1 MAAIHE
7 VIFFIVSKIIMR
19 LSSSILV
26 SLLFAIASGCKSIP
40 EKVRINKEKFVQVG
54 KENSKPVDV
63 SNLNNIYEQAQANNV
78 EGKMKY
84 LGVDKIQTVF
94 GYNEVTNIQLDS
106 VVIFTKSD
114 YEIIYDFAT
123 IERSIEILDQKSGLK
138 NFEKIDDR
146 LFLGRK

>member
-1 MAAIHE
+1 
-7 VIFFIVSKIIMR
+7 MR
-19 LSSSILV
+19 LSSPILV
-26 SLLFAIASGCKSIP
+26 SLLFTIALGCKSIP

-54 KENSKPVDV
+54 KENSKPIEA
-63 SNLNNIYEQAQANNV
+63 SNLNDIYEQAQATNV
-78 EGKMKY
+78 ESKMKY

-123 IERSIEILDQKSGLK
+123 IERSLEILNTKSGLK
-138 NFEKIDDR
+138 DFEKIDDR